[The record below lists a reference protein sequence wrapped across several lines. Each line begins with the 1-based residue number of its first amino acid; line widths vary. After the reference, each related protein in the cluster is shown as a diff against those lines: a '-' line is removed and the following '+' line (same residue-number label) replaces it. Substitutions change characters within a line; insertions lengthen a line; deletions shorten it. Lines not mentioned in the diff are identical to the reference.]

1 MTTAMSTVNQTFDWN
16 RFVATLRK
24 EVAENGRTLL
34 LLVAGI
40 YIYFTAE
47 LMLINVSGHG
57 MYDNVHDPFL
67 FLMALGIFVSLG
79 FSKLTT
85 KGKRTDYFVTASSS
99 AEKFFANTLI
109 YVIGGL
115 VVVHVCSYLADLSR
129 IALLWFRQ
137 SDSFLVPGLSA
148 LPNTIIKWIEPD
160 STFAAC
166 LPQWIAH
173 CVLVV
178 SVFMFGSIVA
188 PRYSFLKTTV
198 IFIIIFCI
206 ISYGVIGFNEPAAD
220 YIKYEKEKT
229 LRMFV
234 YIACGFAVLLWVAGW
249 FLFKRKDAIPHKRL
263 S

>member
-1 MTTAMSTVNQTFDWN
+1 MSTVNQTFDWN

-85 KGKRTDYFVTASSS
+85 KGKRTDYLVTASSS
-99 AEKFFANTLI
+99 AEKFLANTLI

-129 IALLWFRQ
+129 IALLWFQQ

-173 CVLVV
+173 CLIVV
-178 SVFMFGSIVA
+178 SVYLLGSIVA
-188 PRYSFLKTTV
+188 PRYSFLKTSV
-198 IFIIIFCI
+198 IFIILFCFIVYGI
-206 ISYGVIGFNEPAAD
+206 IGLNEPGAE
-220 YIKYEKEKT
+220 YSRYEKVETVRT
-229 LRMFV
+229 LIYFV
-234 YIACGFAVLLWVAGW
+234 CGFAVLLWVVCW
-249 FLFKRKDAIPHKRL
+249 FLFKRKDAIPHTRL